1 MRESQDDQSKKQG
14 RRTPEGY
21 VKNAANQERDSD
33 RNLHATLAFAR
44 NSTRHNRTYGR
55 SNSSRRKKNADSAR
69 GAFADR
75 KDSLS
80 KNGQQREYAAAESP
94 RRFDEQVRQDAR
106 AILDVSDPLD
116 GLGYP

>member
-14 RRTPEGY
+14 RRTSEGY
-21 VKNAANQERDSD
+21 VKNTANQKRDSD
-33 RNLHATLAFAR
+33 SNLHATLAFAR
-44 NSTRHNRTYGR
+44 NATRYDGANGR
-55 SNSSRRKKNADSAR
+55 SDSTGCKKNADSAR